1 MVEGTASVGRTQN
14 TRQMSVSVDLS
25 LMTGRTGV
33 RQRQATGK
41 RQTQQ
46 NQETPP
52 LNNDYDD
59 DLGMLVKQEDTQ
71 DMT

>member
-52 LNNDYDD
+52 LNDDYDD

>member
-25 LMTGRTGV
+25 LMMGRTGV

-52 LNNDYDD
+52 LNDDYDD